1 MNTQINTNK
10 GQMNT
15 NILYKDL
22 SYEVQGAFYE
32 VFNKYGRGFKEGIYQ
47 KALAEEF
54 DKRHLS
60 FEREK
65 RIVIHSIDTGKSLGV
80 YVPDFLIEDKIIV
93 EIKATDFTIRDN
105 LKQHMSY
112 LKAGQYEIGYLVN
125 FGTPRL
131 YIKRTIYTNDRKP
144 WLWKH
149 K

>member
-1 MNTQINTNK
+1 M
-10 GQMNT
+10 
-15 NILYKDL
+15 
-22 SYEVQGAFYE
+22 
-32 VFNKYGRGFKEGIYQ
+32 
-47 KALAEEF
+47 
-54 DKRHLS
+54 
-60 FEREK
+60 
-65 RIVIHSIDTGKSLGV
+65 IHSIDTGKSLGV